1 MIKRELSK
9 NPELTVENWERFL
22 PKFKKKNP
30 KKKTKKPKKKKKEF
44 TPFPPPQQPRK
55 VDLELESGEFFL
67 KQKGGGPQGEAGG
80 AHVHRKKVP
89 ERFKPQKPPPEVPLC
104 VRRWRLREGKSPHNT
119 HAPTPC
125 SQRYVA
131 STRENCVYK
140 ICRRKHRCQNRHQR
154 KSHPPKRWLHA

>member
-89 ERFKPQKPPPEVPLC
+89 ERFKPQKPPPEETQMPKQAPAQISPTEEMAARIVQ
-104 VRRWRLREGKSPHNT
+104 REQERKRPKTQSTTSDRYFIP
-119 HAPTPC
+119 AP
-125 SQRYVA
+125 A
-131 STRENCVYK
+131 
-140 ICRRKHRCQNRHQR
+140 
-154 KSHPPKRWLHA
+154 PKRVRK